1 MTPAQCRAA
10 RERANLSIV
19 ELAAAASVSVA
30 SVCDFE
36 SGIAPH
42 LRNAAEI
49 EAMQAALERAGVE
62 FTKGGVRARKNAEK
76 EAAERPAG
84 AKLKLKRGGGDVD

>member
-10 RERANLSIV
+10 RALANLSIV
-19 ELAAAASVSVA
+19 ELAAAARVPVA

-42 LRNAAEI
+42 MRSQADI
-49 EAMQAALERAGVE
+49 DAMQAALERAGVQVIPSVVKLR
-62 FTKGGVRARKNAEK
+62 KGGK
-76 EAAERPAG
+76 
-84 AKLKLKRGGGDVD
+84 